1 MSFPAVPPPP
11 PPKRARRPSKFIE
24 GSPVTRPDLLQRTP
38 TSDELFHT
46 ILAEMDRCE
55 ERKHQHRGSSSS
67 ADSLTSPHS
76 GGTHA
81 PQIKRNMESPSPIEK
96 PKEGRRSINFGRR
109 SLDLTPQEESE
120 GNNKEKLTRKFK
132 GRLRALTGGRE
143 RNVEPYPG
151 T

>member
-1 MSFPAVPPPP
+1 
-11 PPKRARRPSKFIE
+11 
-24 GSPVTRPDLLQRTP
+24 
-38 TSDELFHT
+38 
-46 ILAEMDRCE
+46 MDKCE

-81 PQIKRNMESPSPIEK
+81 PQIKRNMEPLSPIEK

-109 SLDLTPQEESE
+109 SLDLGPHFTPQEESE

-143 RNVEPYPG
+143 RNVESYPG